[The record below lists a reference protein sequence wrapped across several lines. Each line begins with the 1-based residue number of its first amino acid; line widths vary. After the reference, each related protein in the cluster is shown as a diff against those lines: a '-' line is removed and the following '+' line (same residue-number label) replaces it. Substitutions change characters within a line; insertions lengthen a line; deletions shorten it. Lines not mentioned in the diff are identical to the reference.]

1 MKKIACAVLTV
12 LMLSSAYAQTVI
24 SFDDLKNSRT
34 KFDNNAVQAAKEAK
48 KNTNGSR
55 AIYQFDLD
63 YDAADEQ
70 YATDLGFDY
79 ARFGNNVNT
88 RFNSGPPADTTDNFT
103 AKWIAVKFDTLYDGL
118 NQVGYPLAGATITV
132 DSIFFLVNHTNT
144 SGLEDTLIVRILEI
158 AGTTSGLLSADMG
171 VTLTNNVL
179 WADTTITTTSLT
191 PGLSAGQ
198 ITALAVG
205 PNFTLPTGS
214 GYIVQI
220 LYSAPKEDV
229 LTLVDGNRDECGGS
243 CVYAESIF
251 SNNSW
256 GYLNWFRFGPPASN
270 LSGVPQL
277 IGLAADCNQDG
288 EVKSEDCEFFSY
300 QNFAIWSSVTVDVP
314 LSVSVAQNN
323 IAGCP
328 GTSVPLTANAVGGT
342 APYDYSWSNGQSD
355 AVISVSVGNT
365 TETYTVTVTD
375 ADNEVRTATVTV
387 TSQGVGIDLGADQAL
402 ACGQTTNLSPSV
414 SGNVVGATYTWN
426 TGPTTLNLTGVGA
439 GTYSITVSNSA
450 GCSASDNVVVSL
462 AGTSQALNFNS
473 PSQYIRNCPLAIT
486 NQSVNTTEWNFEW
499 NFGDGNLAFDANPT
513 HTWSSLGSF
522 VITLVADSFGCQLT
536 RTKSIQIVNGN
547 CPGVG
552 IDEQLLN
559 NISIYPNPTNGK
571 FVVTLESVAG
581 KNAVVNVVNMNG
593 QVVVS
598 EKFTATGNDAKE
610 FDLASFSNG
619 LYLVNI
625 QVDGRIASKTILKQ

>member
-1 MKKIACAVLTV
+1 MLFLFCYVVAFSQTLIDVSSFKNGRVYLDNSTV
-12 LMLSSAYAQTVI
+12 L
-24 SFDDLKNSRT
+24 
-34 KFDNNAVQAAKEAK
+34 AAKSAAK
-48 KNTNGSR
+48 SNNNSR

-70 YATDLGFDY
+70 YAIDLGFEY
-79 ARFGNNVNT
+79 NRFTNLVNR
-88 RFNSGPPADTTDNFT
+88 RFNSGPPADTLDNFT

-118 NQVGYPLAGATITV
+118 AQVGYPLAGSTITV

-158 AGTTSGLLSADMG
+158 AGTNSGLLSANQG

-220 LYSAPKEDV
+220 LYSGPKEDE
-229 LTLVDGNRDECGGS
+229 LILVDGNRNDCGGD
-243 CVYAESIF
+243 CVFSESIF

-256 GYLNWFRFGPPASN
+256 GYLNWYRFGPPATN
-270 LSGVPQL
+270 LSGVPQI
-277 IGLAADCNQDG
+277 IGLAADCNQNGTIESDA
-288 EVKSEDCEFFSY
+288 CEFFSF
-300 QNFAIWSSVTVDVP
+300 QNFAIWSSITVDVP
-314 LSVSVAQNN
+314 LSISVAQSN

-342 APYDYSWSNGQSD
+342 APYAYSWSNGQSG
-355 AVISVSVGNT
+355 AIISVSVGNT

-375 ADNEVRTATVTV
+375 ADNEVRTATVSV
-387 TSQGVGIDLGADQAL
+387 TSQGIGINLGADQSL
-402 ACGQTTNLSPSV
+402 GCGETTNLSPSV

-426 TGPTTLNLTGVGA
+426 TGLATLNLTGVSA

-462 AGTSQALNFNS
+462 AGTNQALNFNS
-473 PSQYIRNCPLAIT
+473 PSQYIRNCPLVIT
-486 NQSVNTTEWNFEW
+486 NQSINTTDWNFEW
-499 NFGDGNLAFDANPT
+499 NFGDGNLSFDINPT
-513 HTWSSLGSF
+513 NTWTSLGTF
-522 VITLVADSFGCQLT
+522 TITLLADSFGCQIT

-547 CPGVG
+547 CPGGVG
-552 IDEQLLN
+552 IDEKLLN

-571 FVVTLESVAG
+571 FVVTLEAVAG
-581 KNAVVNVVNMNG
+581 KNAVINIVSMNG

-598 EKFTATGNDAKE
+598 DKFNATGNDAKE
-610 FDLASFSNG
+610 IDLANFSNG

-625 QVDGRIASKTILKQ
+625 QVDGKIASKTILKQ